1 MALAVLVAGVM
12 IARRGISSA
21 PSLANEQRIT
31 SNPPEA
37 PVTSSVIS
45 PDGKYIAYSD
55 PTGVY
60 IRHIASGETRP
71 LQLPTHSNTAP
82 TSWFPTGWFPDSAHL
97 LLLAEEVG
105 NDIPSVWTVSILG
118 GNPQILIE
126 NAISAAVSP
135 DGSAIAFLRMG
146 PDNLELWV
154 SRNDGSNA
162 RRIVDSVEPA
172 IVARLG

>member
-1 MALAVLVAGVM
+1 
-12 IARRGISSA
+12 
-21 PSLANEQRIT
+21 
-31 SNPPEA
+31 
-37 PVTSSVIS
+37 VTSSVIS